1 MNAYCILFSYI
12 NINSDI
18 AFNCLTASWA
28 VNVADTVGTLKSLNE
43 RNMKKHS
50 LENKRKKR
58 SNVFF
63 RDWRMFSL
71 VLILLADIIFLYIF
85 R

>member
-1 MNAYCILFSYI
+1 MNAYCILFPYI

-43 RNMKKHS
+43 RNMKTFV
-50 LENKRKKR
+50 EE
-58 SNVFF
+58 
-63 RDWRMFSL
+63 
-71 VLILLADIIFLYIF
+71 
-85 R
+85 